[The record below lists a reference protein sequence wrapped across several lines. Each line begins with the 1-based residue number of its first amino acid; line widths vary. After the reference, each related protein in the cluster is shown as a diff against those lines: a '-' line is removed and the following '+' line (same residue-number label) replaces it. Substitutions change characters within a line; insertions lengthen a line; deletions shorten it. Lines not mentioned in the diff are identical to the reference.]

1 MAYAMAT
8 EMLWREEW
16 YLEDPTKRLNLVQ
29 CNTNSCGV
37 FEILLTFTCSD
48 HLDGCLPV
56 LLHSRV
62 HDDYRR
68 GHTSLEPVLPRIPKP
83 SFRPYLGHGH

>member
-1 MAYAMAT
+1 MAYTMAT
-8 EMLWREEW
+8 EMLRREEG
-16 YLEDPTKRLNLVQ
+16 YLENPTKRLNLVQ
-29 CNTNSCGV
+29 CNANFCGIS
-37 FEILLTFTCSD
+37 ETLLTFTCSG
-48 HLDGCLPV
+48 HLDWCLPI

-68 GHTSLEPVLPRIPKP
+68 GHTNLQPVLPRIPKP